1 MNSETKEAIKAA
13 CDLKDPMASLW
24 PILRFCVVGIVAGVT
39 MATYYRHGF
48 VLSKD
53 GPALVTV
60 LTALGGFDAF
70 KKWVTRGEL

>member
-1 MNSETKEAIKAA
+1 MNDETKDAIKAA
-13 CDLKDPMASLW
+13 CDLKDPLASLW
-24 PILRFCVVGIVAGVT
+24 PILRFVVVGIVAGAV

-48 VLSKD
+48 VLAKD

-70 KKWVTRGEL
+70 KKWVTSGQL